1 MSEYHQDNLITV
13 SLTLPVSKLAAVY
26 ALLAGAASP
35 AVLRGSTAA
44 AAEGPKASAGNSA
57 SVAETPATETSP
69 SVENAGTASTPAAS
83 ASSENDGQR
92 DAAGT
97 LFDPA
102 RHTGTKVKS
111 GLWRMKTGLSRGP
124 NEGEDSPTYVNPN
137 GGTPAPAAAS
147 SAAPSTAPAEDDEFA
162 AFRAA
167 ATPAATTERSWTDAD
182 LSQLCNQAA
191 IADGGPDRVKGI
203 IAEFVP
209 AGAQQ
214 HSRSIPAHQREA
226 FAQKVEATF
235 GIKYAG

>member
-1 MSEYHQDNLITV
+1 MSDYHQDNLITV

-44 AAEGPKASAGNSA
+44 VAEAPKASTGNSA

-69 SVENAGTASTPAAS
+69 SVENAGTASTPAAP

-137 GGTPAPAAAS
+137 GGTPAPAA
-147 SAAPSTAPAEDDEFA
+147 AEDDEFA